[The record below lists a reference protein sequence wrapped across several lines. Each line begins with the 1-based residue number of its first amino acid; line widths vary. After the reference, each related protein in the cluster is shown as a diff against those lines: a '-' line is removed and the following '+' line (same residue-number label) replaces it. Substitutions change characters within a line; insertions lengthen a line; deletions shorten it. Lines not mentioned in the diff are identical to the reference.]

1 MIAVMATVRARAGK
15 EEELLSMLMGLVQE
29 TREEAGCIQYD
40 LHIATDDP
48 ASFAFYER
56 WTDQAAFDAHIKTPH
71 VSRAFELVPQL
82 ADGGVNIVTYKLV
95 E

>member
-1 MIAVMATVRARAGK
+1 
-15 EEELLSMLMGLVQE
+15 MLKGLVQE
-29 TREEAGCIQYD
+29 TRKEAGCLQYD

-56 WTDQAAFDAHIKTPH
+56 WTDKAALDAHIKTPH

-82 ADGGVNIVTYKLV
+82 ADGGVNIVTYTLA